1 MFHSTLFSEIYAHNN
16 HLVIVVAIMGKK
28 VEDCK
33 TKTKNKNK
41 RSSQQHSHINQIMTP
56 EKIKNVSE
64 LSPQPE
70 ECVLQYNS
78 VTKPSREKKKKN
90 LNA

>member
-1 MFHSTLFSEIYAHNN
+1 MTL
-16 HLVIVVAIMGKK
+16 
-28 VEDCK
+28 
-33 TKTKNKNK
+33 
-41 RSSQQHSHINQIMTP
+41 

-78 VTKPSREKKKKN
+78 VTKPSREKKKTLTRRNLQFNTTTNADPTTTRTREISKKKN
-90 LNA
+90 AVLL

>member
-1 MFHSTLFSEIYAHNN
+1 MTL
-16 HLVIVVAIMGKK
+16 
-28 VEDCK
+28 
-33 TKTKNKNK
+33 
-41 RSSQQHSHINQIMTP
+41 

-78 VTKPSREKKKKN
+78 VTKPSREKKKKTLTRRN
-90 LNA
+90 LQFNTTTNADPTTTRTREISKKKNAVPL